1 MSGGKVIFKHVHLSG
16 LIDQRQIRNVPKPL
30 SLVLIFFLLS
40 LNAFGQISQGTP
52 EDWILYEKANAM
64 FAQHEYGQAL
74 QLYKEAISS
83 AGIFPEAEMGV
94 GDVFFE
100 EGEFE
105 LARDQYEKA
114 YEMRKGFKVPETQ
127 YGLLYRLADLYQ
139 SREMYS
145 QMEDSLLK
153 IEMDDKKFSDSDGSR
168 LIGQIWKN
176 YKGKGI
182 DHTLFLY
189 QFDVPFAQAAHST
202 LGWFYYRSG
211 LYEKAA
217 QELLFAVI
225 YKSTE
230 MNAALHDMDV
240 DYEFSNLSDLLAA
253 AQSHKEISSFASN
266 GGFFK
271 DLYYLA
277 GASYGAG
284 FPAHAALL
292 WKLLSA
298 SKLAGTYTALSARQ
312 LKSPFME
319 KVFGTG
325 RGGNY

>member
-1 MSGGKVIFKHVHLSG
+1 MSGGKVILKHVR
-16 LIDQRQIRNVPKPL
+16 LISQMQIRIAPKL
-30 SLVLIFFLLS
+30 LGAAMIFFLLS
-40 LNAFGQISQGTP
+40 LNTFGQTSQGSP
-52 EDWILYEKANAM
+52 QDWILYEKANAM
-64 FAQHEYGQAL
+64 FAQHEFGQAL

-100 EGEFE
+100 EGEFQ

-114 YEMRKGFKVPETQ
+114 YEMKKGFRVPETQ
-127 YGLLYRLADLYQ
+127 YGLLYKLADLFQ
-139 SREMYS
+139 SKEMYS

-153 IEMDDKKFSDSDGSR
+153 IEIDDKKFSDSDGSR
-168 LIGQIWKN
+168 LKAQIWKN

-189 QFDVPFAQAAHST
+189 QFDVPFAQAAHSR

-211 LYEKAA
+211 LYEQAG
-217 QELLFAVI
+217 QELLFSVI
-225 YKSTE
+225 YNSTE
-230 MNAALHDMDV
+230 MNAALHGMDV

-253 AQSHKEISSFASN
+253 VQSHKEISSFASN
-266 GGFFK
+266 GSFFK

-277 GASYGAG
+277 GASYAAG
-284 FPAHAALL
+284 FPAHATLL
-292 WKLLSA
+292 WTLLST

-312 LKSPFME
+312 LKGPFME
-319 KVFGTG
+319 RVLGTG
-325 RGGNY
+325 RGENH